1 MRDIDNF
8 VAVISHLAYSLPIF
22 FACLIGAIF
31 IKTRPLPKNIKIM
44 GITGLTILMVDS
56 VLNFAYRLLMFTPE
70 LIDNSDISFSGSLG
84 WIFDIYNAVSTGLY
98 VLGVIFLIIAV
109 CMKTK
114 ASAETSA
121 PAKNPYS
128 ME

>member
-1 MRDIDNF
+1 MGDIDNF

-22 FACLIGAIF
+22 LACFIGAIF
-31 IKTRPLPKNIKIM
+31 IKIRPLPKSTKIM
-44 GITGLTILMVDS
+44 GITGLVILMLDS
-56 VLNFAYRLLMFTPE
+56 ALSFAYRLLMFTPS

-84 WIFDIYNAVSTGLY
+84 WIFDIYNMVSMAMY

-114 ASAETSA
+114 VSAETSA
-121 PAKNPYS
+121 PVQNPYRV
-128 ME
+128 E